1 MHVKVDQPVSGPP
14 EIDSLL
20 AVVYHAEV
28 GV

>member
-14 EIDSLL
+14 EVGSLL
-20 AVVYHAEV
+20 AVVYHAEA